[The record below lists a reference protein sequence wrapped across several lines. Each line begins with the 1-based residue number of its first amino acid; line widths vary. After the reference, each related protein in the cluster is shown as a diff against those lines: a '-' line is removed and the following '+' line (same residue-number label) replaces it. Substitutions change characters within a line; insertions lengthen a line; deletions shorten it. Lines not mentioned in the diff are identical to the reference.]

1 MSHCCMQT
9 NVSSFA
15 NLTNI
20 LEPLPKPRAPLT
32 TNLEGGR
39 SSTQSIVSDQKTHDG
54 QDIPGSGKTQ
64 VSGHRGKRP
73 VPLPRRL
80 SSISSPKQSSN
91 ATVSASSPSVSSP
104 NVPKTPVSATSSPTY
119 FFAKSRENSAK
130 KSSISSSS
138 STTSGSRRSSG
149 ADFPTPTA
157 NFKSYTR
164 QRVANTEETSG
175 GQRNVKMTPRHK
187 QPAPLPGAASAGS
200 KLKSVTRLS
209 FDSQPPLPSRADS
222 GLGHSSVSSS
232 DSVRLSSVSSVDSQ
246 VSTTAS
252 SPVRI
257 LVKQNY
263 NNKRP
268 NSNHHD

>member
-1 MSHCCMQT
+1 MQT
-9 NVSSFA
+9 NISPFA

-20 LEPLPKPRAPLT
+20 LEPLPKPRAPVT
-32 TNLEGGR
+32 THMEGGR
-39 SSTQSIVSDQKTHDG
+39 SFTQSTVSDQKTHAG
-54 QDIPGSGKTQ
+54 QDIPGPGKTQ

-91 ATVSASSPSVSSP
+91 ASLSTSSSPSVPSP
-104 NVPKTPVSATSSPTY
+104 NVPKTPVSASNSPSY

-130 KSSISSSS
+130 KSSVSSSN

-164 QRVANTEETSG
+164 QRVANTEENQGS
-175 GQRNVKMTPRHK
+175 QRNVKMTPRHK
-187 QPAPLPGAASAGS
+187 QQAPLPGAASAGS

-209 FDSQPPLPSRADS
+209 FDSQPPVPSRADS
-222 GLGHSSVSSS
+222 GLGHSSVSSN
-232 DSVRLSSVSSVDSQ
+232 DSIRLSSVSSVESQ
-246 VSTTAS
+246 VSTTAP

-257 LVKQNY
+257 VVNQNY
-263 NNKRP
+263 TRP
-268 NSNHHD
+268 SSKYHD